1 MRCKIHPDGQDIF
14 VEVDWMTG
22 HRMEETA
29 QNLVIRAFGR
39 HGITL
44 HIDDGCM
51 GGGGSIGWND
61 NGFITSAEE
70 SSLYDSKGYD
80 RTGSFCFKPEHKGV
94 FRYCILAEDTDGT
107 AHGSAPGDDFTIG
120 VKHFQSTLSFVHTF
134 MHELGHNILGV
145 LDINHQS
152 LPDSWQHIYLSR
164 WSDCVMYESNTGGGN
179 DGDVNNLG
187 YSSKDKYYNY
197 RDELWAEIERDGLLG
212 L

>member
-1 MRCKIHPDGQDIF
+1 
-14 VEVDWMTG
+14 
-22 HRMEETA
+22 
-29 QNLVIRAFGR
+29 
-39 HGITL
+39 
-44 HIDDGCM
+44 M

-152 LPDSWQHIYLSR
+152 LSDSWQHIYLSR

-197 RDELWAEIERDGLLG
+197 RDELWAETERDGLLG